1 MRRSSRN
8 VPDTVGGLTE
18 VVHDNPVGWVA
29 AHIRRYADGDGT
41 FNGHDSLLITTR
53 GRRTGTLRRTALY
66 YGRDGDRL
74 VLVATPARSGGHPAW
89 YLNLVA
95 SPAVVVQ
102 VRTETFAA
110 LARPATADERPRL
123 WELMTGIFP
132 TYASYEKKARRQLP
146 VVVLERT

>member
-1 MRRSSRN
+1 
-8 VPDTVGGLTE
+8 VPDSVGSLTE

-41 FNGHDSLLITTR
+41 FNGHDSLLLTTR
-53 GRRTGTLRRTALY
+53 GRQSGALRRTALY

-74 VLVATPARSGGHPAW
+74 VLVATPARAGGDPGW

-102 VRTETFAA
+102 VRSETFAA
-110 LARPATADERPRL
+110 QARPATAEERPRL
-123 WELMTGIFP
+123 WELMVGVFP
-132 TYASYEKKARRQLP
+132 KYRAYERRAARELP
-146 VVVLERT
+146 VVVLER